1 MILFTI
7 SGFFKALIALSV
19 MPNKFDPSVILLDLE
34 NREISQL
41 KASQN
46 MYCFLNTS
54 SPYGCTHD
62 MNYPRYE
69 LPSNY
74 TRYELH

>member
-19 MPNKFDPSVILLDLE
+19 MSNKFGPSAILLDLE

-41 KASQN
+41 KANQN
-46 MYCFLNTS
+46 MYRLLDTS
-54 SPYGCTHD
+54 SPYDCTHG
-62 MNYPRYE
+62 NLVYI
-69 LPSNY
+69 
-74 TRYELH
+74 